1 MQETDKNQGPKSKEL
16 LELKAGSAQS
26 LKNSISETADELK
39 ETDSLK
45 TSTIINEEGKKVLV
59 FQDPL
64 YSREKRSVVNYTL
77 FKGKW
82 EFENIDESDETDPEK
97 CAVKFVP
104 VGDNTHITI
113 AFKSMKDRVE
123 FMDSIYS
130 DREMKQIGTGVHLE
144 TIANSKVLKTTG
156 GLIGLSLA
164 GYGLYK
170 IFGKKE

>member
-1 MQETDKNQGPKSKEL
+1 MSKSRGILEQKASESQPLRAAIENPKDEIR
-16 LELKAGSAQS
+16 EQDALKP
-26 LKNSISETADELK
+26 T
-39 ETDSLK
+39 
-45 TSTIINEEGKKVLV
+45 TIINEEGKKVIV

-64 YSREKRSVVNYTL
+64 YSREKRSIINYTI

-82 EFENIDESDETDPEK
+82 EFENIDEPDETDSEK

-104 VGDNTHITI
+104 VSDGAEITI
-113 AFKSMKDRVE
+113 AFKSLMDRVE

-130 DREMKQIGTGVHLE
+130 DSEMKQVGTGIQLE
-144 TIANSKVLKTTG
+144 DLANSKVLKTTG

-170 IFGKKE
+170 LFGKTAKE